1 MRKKAKGFIDSQIQ
15 KQTYS
20 FLIISIALI
29 LAIACITVS
38 LAWFMSFEKINPDLS
53 FTAGEP
59 EGYPVYKITCTN
71 DTTSPVIEEIDSI
84 GTKEFEV
91 DNLQFGKITNLGM
104 LENSNFIY
112 YCIKIPKS
120 DGGNVSLGVAQ
131 CDVDGDGKDFK
142 IYLPVRENDEITYD
156 GDGRMITT
164 ELTPDLVTSEGLPEN
179 TIPGIE
185 SIENSEGATFIDC
198 FFAISATSPENLA
211 DVNALNA
218 LFTGDEYSLDVDEN
232 GDPIPRELTMDISEV
247 TGDYYYAYVKLVPN
261 VSIYARFID
270 YLWNNMPFFLAYEI
284 RMTFQV
290 TP

>member
-20 FLIISIALI
+20 FLIISLVLM
-29 LAIACITVS
+29 LAITCTTVS
-38 LAWFMSFEKINPDLS
+38 LAWFMSFEKIDPDLS

-59 EGYPVYKITCTN
+59 EGYPVYKITCTD
-71 DTTSPVIEEIDSI
+71 DTTSHVIEQIDSI
-84 GTKEFEV
+84 GTKKFEV

-120 DGGNVSLGVAQ
+120 DGGRVSLCVAQ

-142 IYLPVRENDEITYD
+142 IYLPVRENGEITYD
-156 GDGRMITT
+156 GEGKMITT

-185 SIENSEGATFIDC
+185 SIENSEDATFIDC
-198 FFAISATSPENLA
+198 FFALSTMSPLNLA

-232 GDPIPRELTMDISEV
+232 GDPIPHELTMDISEV
-247 TGDYYYAYVKLVPN
+247 TDDYYYVYVKLVPN